1 MKRVAFLEEICMVV
15 QWYGTQ
21 FMLKLIRPLMQEFLE
36 KLYKSE
42 RRMSE
47 LLIDSATDESETKPL
62 IKLTL

>member
-1 MKRVAFLEEICMVV
+1 MVV

-21 FMLKLIRPLMQEFLE
+21 SMLKTGLIRPLMQEFLE

-42 RRMSE
+42 GRMSE
-47 LLIDSATDESETKPL
+47 LLIDLATDESETNPL